1 MLKLK
6 EDLCMFC
13 EKEFDARVGG
23 LIMEN
28 RACDECISTNWIR
41 DFIHLHY
48 EPEHEKGQICWCN
61 PKTMVRTEEGERKVE
76 CACRVIQSDWG
87 YNCAVC
93 SFKISEVR
101 FNELI
106 NDMDR
111 PRARRIERDEVEDNL
126 SGLNNL

>member
-1 MLKLK
+1 M
-6 EDLCMFC
+6 
-13 EKEFDARVGG
+13 
-23 LIMEN
+23 
-28 RACDECISTNWIR
+28 NWKA
-41 DFIHLHY
+41 L
-48 EPEHEKGQICWCN
+48 EEMSC
-61 PKTMVRTEEGERKVE
+61 PKCGCK
-76 CACRVIQSDWG
+76 VIQGDWG